1 VTAPE
6 VTAGGVTAGGVTATE
21 PGAPRGLDFEGT
33 HADGTTR
40 PDAARQP
47 LRWRIVSPD
56 RVLVAGLVALA
67 FALRAPNIGRAYW
80 IDEGISVG
88 IASHHVGQIPSLL
101 TRDGSPPLFYFLL
114 HYWMALFGSSEIATH
129 FLPLLVSLATI
140 PLAYWSGSTLFSR
153 RAGRWAAALMATNPF
168 LGWYST
174 ETRMYTLL
182 IVLVTLGL
190 TFAVRAARDRSKRDA
205 IAAVLTYAALLYTHN
220 WGIYATVATAAVIAG
235 RAVKQG
241 DRKLAGQ
248 VVLCGCAVGALWLP
262 WFPYF
267 VDQARLTAAP
277 WAVRPN
283 IGNFFADQAAALGGT
298 LNFAIAPLLA
308 FGAWYTR
315 SARSKAEGRMAGTLS
330 AVGLLTGVIGFLGA
344 ELEPSWTVRY
354 LAVIVAPLLV
364 ASAGAMAPSVS
375 GRRVLTA
382 ACALLAGW
390 SFIGSLLPN
399 PSAPYAKS
407 NVAAVARAA
416 YPQLA
421 AGDVVVVTQTEQL
434 AVLYHYLPKGMV
446 YVTPTGPVRDPS
458 LVDWRNIVHRLQHAN
473 PCTAVDPVIR
483 NLPVGAHVLEV
494 NPVHKL
500 GARGSAWSKAV
511 TGQVQAVDH
520 LLATD
525 PALVAIG
532 SYAEAT
538 SPRPYSPVVGE
549 LFRKVAGTSPCAS
562 A

>member
-1 VTAPE
+1 MQA
-6 VTAGGVTAGGVTATE
+6 
-21 PGAPRGLDFEGT
+21 
-33 HADGTTR
+33 
-40 PDAARQP
+40 DAALRPAPSAPNPAELP
-47 LRWRIVSPD
+47 LRWRLASPD
-56 RVLVAGLVALA
+56 RVLVAGLVALG
-67 FALRAPNIGRAYW
+67 FALRAPNLGRSYW

-88 IASHHVGQIPSLL
+88 IASHHAGQIPSLL

-114 HYWMALFGSSEIATH
+114 HYWIAVFGRSEIATH
-129 FLPLLVSLATI
+129 FLPLLISLAAI
-140 PLAYWSGSTLFSR
+140 PLAYWSGSTLFGR

-174 ETRMYTLL
+174 ETRMYTLV
-182 IVLVTLGL
+182 IVLVTVGL
-190 TFAVRAARDRSKRDA
+190 TFAVRAARDGSARDA
-205 IAAVLTYAALLYTHN
+205 AAAVVAYAALLYTHN
-220 WGIYATVATAAVIAG
+220 WGIYAAAATVAVISVNALKRGDRRLAVRTAA
-235 RAVKQG
+235 
-241 DRKLAGQ
+241 
-248 VVLCGCAVGALWLP
+248 CGCAVLVLWLP
-262 WFPYF
+262 WVPYF

-283 IGNFFADQAAALGGT
+283 IGNFFADQASVLGGT

-315 SARSKAEGRMAGTLS
+315 SKRSDREGRVAGTLC
-330 AVGLLTGVIGFLGA
+330 AVGLVTGVIGFLGA

-354 LAVIVAPLLV
+354 LAVIVAPLLI
-364 ASAGAMAPSVS
+364 ASAGSMASSVA

-382 ACALLAGW
+382 TCASLAAW

-399 PSAPYAKS
+399 PSASYAKS
-407 NVAAVARAA
+407 NVAAIARSVDS
-416 YPQLA
+416 QLA

-434 AVLYHYLPKGMV
+434 AVLYHYLPPGLE
-446 YVTPTGPVRDPS
+446 YLTPTGPVQDPS
-458 LVDWRNIVHRLQHAN
+458 VVDWRNIVDRLQHAD
-473 PCTAVDPVIR
+473 PCATVDPSIR

-525 PALVAIG
+525 PELVAIG

-549 LFRKVAGTSPCAS
+549 LFRKVAGASPCAR

>member
-1 VTAPE
+1 MPRTVVEPTS
-6 VTAGGVTAGGVTATE
+6 VTAT
-21 PGAPRGLDFEGT
+21 G
-33 HADGTTR
+33 
-40 PDAARQP
+40 AARER
-47 LRWRIVSPD
+47 LRNPGNPAGAVRQIRWQLVSPD
-56 RVLVAGLVALA
+56 RVLVTGLVALA
-67 FALRAPNIGRAYW
+67 FALRAPNLGRAYW

-88 IASHHVGQIPSLL
+88 ISSHHAGQIPSLL

-114 HYWMALFGSSEIATH
+114 HYWMALFGRSEIATH
-129 FLPLLVSLATI
+129 FLPLLISLATV

-168 LGWYST
+168 LTWYST
-174 ETRMYTLL
+174 ETRMYTLVV
-182 IVLVTLGL
+182 VLVTVGL
-190 TFAVRAARDRSKRDA
+190 TFAVRAARDRRRRDA
-205 IAAVLTYAALLYTHN
+205 VMAVLAYTALLYTHN
-220 WGIYATVATAAVIAG
+220 WGIYTTGATVAVIAA
-235 RAVKQG
+235 RALKQG
-241 DRKLAGQ
+241 DRKLARQ
-248 VVLCGCAVGALWLP
+248 AIICGGAAAALWLP

-267 VDQARLTAAP
+267 IDQARLTAAP

-283 IGNFFADQAAALGGT
+283 IGNFFADQAFVLGGT
-298 LNFAIAPLLA
+298 LNFLIAPLLA
-308 FGAWYTR
+308 FGAWFTR
-315 SARSKAEGRMAGTLS
+315 AVRSKGDSRMAGSLC
-330 AVGLLTGVIGFLGA
+330 AVGLLTGIIGFLGA

-354 LAVIVAPLLV
+354 LAVIIAPLLL
-364 ASAGAMAPSVS
+364 ASAGAMASSVN

-382 ACALLAGW
+382 TCAVLAGW

-416 YPQLA
+416 SPQLT

-434 AVLYHYLPKGMV
+434 AVLYHYLPKGLV

-458 LVDWRNIVHRLQHAN
+458 VVDWRNIVSRLQHAN
-473 PCTAVDPVIR
+473 PCRAVDPLIR

-525 PALVAIG
+525 PSLVAIG

-549 LFRKVAGTSPCAS
+549 LFRKVAGVSPCAS

>member
-1 VTAPE
+1 VTAHLDLAVAPDSATSQP
-6 VTAGGVTAGGVTATE
+6 TAQSTN
-21 PGAPRGLDFEGT
+21 R
-33 HADGTTR
+33 TTR
-40 PDAARQP
+40 TPT
-47 LRWRIVSPD
+47 LGWRLVERD
-56 RVLVAGLVALA
+56 KVLVAGLVALA
-67 FALRAPNIGRAYW
+67 FALRAPNLGRAYW

-88 IASHHVGQIPSLL
+88 IASHHAGQIPSLL

-114 HYWMALFGSSEIATH
+114 HYWMALFGTSEIATH
-129 FLPLLVSLATI
+129 FLPLVVSLAAI
-140 PLAYWSGSTLFSR
+140 PIAYWSGSSLFDR

-168 LGWYST
+168 LSWYST

-182 IVLVTLGL
+182 IVLVMVGL
-190 TFAVRAARDRSKRDA
+190 TFAVRAVRDRSRRDA
-205 IAAVLTYAALLYTHN
+205 VAAIVSYAALLYTHN
-220 WGIYATVATAAVIAG
+220 WGVYAVVATVVVLAGTAL
-235 RAVKQG
+235 RQG
-241 DRKLAGQ
+241 DRRLARHVVLAG
-248 VVLCGCAVGALWLP
+248 LAAAALWLP
-262 WFPYF
+262 WLPFF
-267 VDQARLTAAP
+267 VDQARSTAAP

-283 IGNFFADQAAALGGT
+283 IGNFFADQAFVLGGT

-308 FGAWYTR
+308 AGAWFTR
-315 SARSKAEGRMAGTLS
+315 PLRSRADGSLASALC
-330 AVGLLTGVIGFLGA
+330 AVGVLTGVAGFLGA

-354 LAVIVAPLLV
+354 LAVIVAPLLL
-364 ASAGAMAPSVS
+364 ASAGAMATSAR
-375 GRRVLTA
+375 GRAVLTGT
-382 ACALLAGW
+382 CALLAGW
-390 SFIGSLLPN
+390 SLIGAILPN

-407 NVAAVARAA
+407 NVAAVAKAA
-416 YPQLA
+416 DPQLG

-434 AVLYHYLPKGMV
+434 AVLYHYLPQGLV
-446 YVTPTGPVRDPS
+446 YVTPTGPVTDPS
-458 LVDWRNIVHRLQHAN
+458 VVDWRNIVRRLQHAD
-473 PCTAVDPVIR
+473 PCRTVDPAVE

-511 TGQVQAVDH
+511 TAQVEAVDH

-549 LFRKVAGTSPCAS
+549 LFRKVAGVGPCAG